1 MKDSKNLLIKRP
13 DPKAEFM
20 TPEGCRILE
29 VWNDESDR
37 AVSIA
42 RATVAQGVTTKLH
55 RVRGVDERYVI
66 TQGNGCMKL
75 GQMEPE
81 EVEPGDVV
89 MIPAGTAMQ
98 ITNIGDKDL
107 IFYCI
112 CSPRFTPDCYES
124 LED

>member
-1 MKDSKNLLIKRP
+1 MMDSKNLLIKRP

-55 RVRGVDERYVI
+55 RVREVDERYVI
-66 TQGNGCMKL
+66 TANARIQQGL
-75 GQMEPE
+75 QADSTY
-81 EVEPGDVV
+81 VSAT
-89 MIPAGTAMQ
+89 I
-98 ITNIGDKDL
+98 
-107 IFYCI
+107 
-112 CSPRFTPDCYES
+112 
-124 LED
+124 